1 MIRRPPRSTLFPYTT
16 LFRSDW
22 LRGKSSLDEVL
33 IGAVGMAESNGS
45 ELPEWPIDEIA
56 TWTQE
61 SFRSVE
67 QTRVRV
73 VVVAP
78 RGGGKGDFAAAVAAK
93 LTMPLLAVDFDAR
106 GEGDWERFFFHK
118 QRPAFF

>member
-45 ELPEWPIDEIA
+45 ALPEWPIDEIA

-78 RGGGKGDFAAAVAAK
+78 RGGGKGDFAAAGCAEFK
-93 LTMPLLAVDFDAR
+93 RRPLWVEF
-106 GEGDWERFFFHK
+106 
-118 QRPAFF
+118 